1 MGNMWKCGK
10 PVPVPGFLRPRVLS
24 SVLANLSVA
33 TNMRRNDDNF
43 EKARAAREPPLQN
56 PAPPSPLNLSPL
68 KFMKATP
75 APETGEE
82 AIPRRSGVDKPRL
95 TLDYR
100 CMKKKPT
107 TPMKNP
113 PHPGKVVRV
122 SCLEPPVICTPN
134 ELMEAGRADNAD

>member
-1 MGNMWKCGK
+1 MTTTSKRRGR
-10 PVPVPGFLRPRVLS
+10 LASRPYKTLH
-24 SVLANLSVA
+24 
-33 TNMRRNDDNF
+33 
-43 EKARAAREPPLQN
+43 PPPPIN
-56 PAPPSPLNLSPL
+56 PSPL

-75 APETGEE
+75 APEAGEE
-82 AIPRRSGVDKPRL
+82 AIPRGSEVDKRRL

-122 SCLEPPVICTPN
+122 SCLEP
-134 ELMEAGRADNAD
+134 LGLYA